1 MSGKKRTYVSVADDE
16 LRRLR
21 EAQSRLRDVRR
32 DLPTVL
38 DGVRKEMRKDLD
50 RRLSAV
56 DDRQRRFDT
65 AISGLGDQVR
75 SVERNAQA
83 RLAEQGGQLRSEFD
97 RDLTAVRHDV
107 ATRLAA
113 QSAAVAQALDAER
126 AARTRDMAEVRGQ
139 VQQLAA
145 SVHADQAQAEAVA
158 RQWLEGAETLRAFIE
173 TELHH
178 QRFAPGR
185 LAALTRLLTDA
196 LGNGEVGMWQAAAVA
211 AQAAHRDLSEL
222 RSTLELRQRAHMAL
236 NAQLCGE
243 LRMLQERA
251 TANAKLPLSEG
262 TEAPAD
268 GAAFV
273 DFWTDG
279 QNAATAA
286 EIAELL
292 RSSEADELDG
302 DALCA
307 ALTDDVPRLS
317 ARLDE
322 LVELATEA
330 EIGSQLRASIAD
342 RVVDVLA
349 DNGYDVEIDGGYEE
363 SDQRRGFLAKADHA
377 DGSRVV
383 VTVLPM
389 RDGRAELAL
398 HSFDED
404 TGDDETRRHR
414 AEALRNQLCT
424 EGLAMPPMVEAG
436 GPDGRVRDVPS
447 LVKRRAAQ
455 QARPDSRPAAGR

>member
-21 EAQSRLRDVRR
+21 QAQSRLQDLRR
-32 DLPTVL
+32 DLPAVL
-38 DGVRKEMRKDLD
+38 DGVRKEVRKDLD

-56 DDRQRRFDT
+56 DDRQRRFDK
-65 AISGLGDQVR
+65 AISGLGEQVQT
-75 SVERNAQA
+75 VERSAQA
-83 RLAEQGGQLRSEFD
+83 RLAEQGKRLRAEFD
-97 RDLTAVRHDV
+97 HDLTAVRNDV
-107 ATRLAA
+107 AAGLAA
-113 QSAAVAQALDAER
+113 QASAVERALDAER
-126 AARTRDMAEVRGQ
+126 TARTRDMAEVCGQ
-139 VQQLAA
+139 VQELAE
-145 SVHADQAQAEAVA
+145 SVHADRAQAEAVA
-158 RQWLEGAETLRAFIE
+158 RQWLEGAETLRAFID

-185 LAALTRLLTDA
+185 LAALARQLTDA
-196 LGNGEVGMWQAAAVA
+196 RGNAQVGMWQAAAVA
-211 AQAAHRDLSEL
+211 AQSAHRDLSEL
-222 RSTLELRQRAHMAL
+222 RSTLELRQREHLAL
-236 NAQLCGE
+236 NAQVCGE
-243 LRMLQERA
+243 LRILQQRA
-251 TANAKLPLSEG
+251 TANAALPLSDG
-262 TEAPAD
+262 TEPPAS
-268 GAAFV
+268 GARFV
-273 DFWTDG
+273 DYWTDG

-292 RSSEADELDG
+292 RAAEADELDT
-302 DALCA
+302 DALRVT
-307 ALTDDVPRLS
+307 LTEDDPRLA

-349 DNGYDVEIDGGYEE
+349 HNGYDVEIDGGYEE

-424 EGLAMPPMVEAG
+424 EGLQMPPMVEAG

-455 QARPDSRPAAGR
+455 QAGPDSRAAAGR